1 MRPAG
6 GRPARSAG
14 GRRAR
19 LAAGVAAGLA
29 GAVAAAVGAGPA
41 YADSVRE
48 AQWHLRYLHAAEA
61 HARTQGDGVIVA
73 ILDSGVDATHP
84 DLSGALL
91 PGVRVVGEETPADG
105 DPDGRGT
112 ALAGLVAGHGHGSD
126 GADGVLG
133 LAPKA
138 KVLPVAVTAAAP
150 LASPGPGDDSAAMA
164 RGIDL
169 AVTRGAKVIC
179 VGRGVPDSPALRTA
193 VEAAVRAGAVVVA
206 ADGNRPGEDAPPYPA
221 AYPGVVAAVPLN
233 RNLTVTVASHSGRAL
248 GLSVPGD
255 DIVSTN
261 TGGGYRIDAGSAAVG
276 VLAGAVALVRAAY
289 PALAGDEV
297 VHRMTATAGDAG
309 APGRDDL
316 YGYGRLDL
324 LAALTQSVPL
334 LHPAPSASAGAA
346 LPAPAATRSPGA
358 AAGRSSDRPRGVFG
372 WLVMLPLLAV
382 LGALGWYAY
391 RAERDLGGRLQAGA
405 GVDAAASM

>member
-1 MRPAG
+1 M
-6 GRPARSAG
+6 RSAG
-14 GRRAR
+14 SARSRAVVMVT
-19 LAAGVAAGLA
+19 A
-29 GAVAAAVGAGPA
+29 AVAALAAALAPAAPA

-48 AQWHLRYLHAAEA
+48 AQWHLRYLHVAEA

-73 ILDSGVDATHP
+73 VLDSGADAAHP
-84 DLSGALL
+84 DLNGSLL
-91 PGVRVVGEETPADG
+91 PGVRAAGEEAPSEG

-112 ALAGLVAGHGHGSD
+112 ALAGLVAGHGHGAD
-126 GADGVLG
+126 GGDGVLG

-138 KVLPVAVTAAAP
+138 KVLPVTVTVTVTAPAP
-150 LASPGPGDDSAAMA
+150 PASPSPGDDSATMA

-169 AVTRGAKVIC
+169 AVARGATVIC
-179 VGRGVPDSPALRTA
+179 VGRGVPDSPALQNA
-193 VEAAVRAGAVVVA
+193 VQAALRSGAVIVA
-206 ADGNRPGEDAPPYPA
+206 TDGNRAGEDVPPYPA

-261 TGGGYRIDAGSAAVG
+261 TGGGYRIDAGSGAVG

-289 PALAGDEV
+289 PRLAGDEV
-297 VHRMTATAGDAG
+297 VHRMTATAADAG
-309 APGRDDL
+309 APGRDEL

-334 LHPAPSASAGAA
+334 LHPAPSASAGPA
-346 LPAPAATRSPGA
+346 LPGPAASASARA
-358 AAGRSSDRPRGVFG
+358 AANRPADRPRGPFG
-372 WLVMLPLLAV
+372 WLVTLPLLAV
-382 LGALGWYAY
+382 LGSLGWYAY
-391 RAERDLGGRLQAGA
+391 RAERDLGARLQAGRRA
-405 GVDAAASM
+405 GAAARM